1 MKLRGAISGFGQVAA
16 LGHLPGWRTRP
27 DVEIVAVHDPLAA
40 RRHQALTLMPGVQVY
55 EDLDRMLRGERLDFL
70 DIASPPAYHSDT
82 ARIALEAGVHLLIE
96 KPLCL
101 DLDEFDQLATLA
113 NSRGRMMFCA
123 HNWKHAPPYRRA
135 GELLAQGRLG
145 ELRYVALNRLRTEQ
159 AQGVAQAPSIG
170 GTTGRDDS
178 TARPWRLDAAS
189 GGGILI
195 DHGWH
200 VFYLMHWLMGH
211 RAPETINARLG
222 FSHRSSSDRSVDD
235 VADLG
240 IAFGDGKIGYAH
252 LSWRAP
258 VRRTSATLYGED
270 AMLEI
275 EGNRLT
281 LTPRSG
287 RIEDLSVTDAPDDS
301 YHSAW
306 FGNLAAEFER
316 VVSGD
321 KSAAVGNRAEARAAV
336 ALILAARKSH
346 QSDGSACPVGA
357 GES

>member
-27 DVEIVAVHDPLAA
+27 DVEIVAVHEPLEA
-40 RRHQALTLMPGVQVY
+40 RRHEALRLMPGIRVY
-55 EDLDRMLRGERLDFL
+55 EDLERMLSTERLDFV
-70 DIASPPAYHSDT
+70 DIASPPAYHPAT
-82 ARIALEAGVHLLIE
+82 ARIALEAGVDVLIE

-101 DLDEFDQLATLA
+101 DLAEFDQLAALA
-113 NSRGRMMFCA
+113 RTRGRTMFCA

-145 ELRYVALNRLRTEQ
+145 ELRYVALTRLRTEQ
-159 AQGVAQAPSIG
+159 AQGIAQAPAH
-170 GTTGRDDS
+170 GRSAGSAGSQDS
-178 TARPWRLDAAS
+178 SARPWRLDAVS
-189 GGGILI
+189 GGGILV

-211 RAPETINARLG
+211 RIPETITARLG
-222 FSHRSSSDRSVDD
+222 FSSGDSVDD
-235 VADLG
+235 VADVG
-240 IAFGDGKIGYAH
+240 VAFGDGKLGYAH

-258 VRRTSATLYGED
+258 TRRTSAMLYGKD

-281 LTPRSG
+281 LTQRSG
-287 RIEDLSVTDAPDDS
+287 RVEDLSESDAPDDS

-306 FGNLAAEFER
+306 FGNLAAEFES
-316 VVSGD
+316 VLTGSNG
-321 KSAAVGNRAEARAAV
+321 AAANLAEARTAL
-336 ALILAARKSH
+336 ALIVAARKSH
-346 QSDGSACPVGA
+346 ESSGSAQSLDVDK
-357 GES
+357 S